1 LVVAAHAAWHA
12 SLLKLGTA
20 LPDLVADPANR
31 NGDTAAKAE
40 PLSCQKTW
48 KFEDAGRPSAMEQF
62 MPVWFGHGQ
71 HCYKR
76 FGKR

>member
-1 LVVAAHAAWHA
+1 
-12 SLLKLGTA
+12 

-48 KFEDAGRPSAMEQF
+48 KFEDAGTSSAMEQF
-62 MPVWFGHGQ
+62 TPV
-71 HCYKR
+71 
-76 FGKR
+76 